1 MKLEIKNL
9 SKSYGNVQALKDV
22 SIELE
27 NGIYG
32 LLGPNGAGKSTLIN
46 LITDNIRRDTGE
58 IYWNGVETLKL
69 GKKYRE
75 ILGYM
80 PQEQGYYE
88 DFTAG
93 AFLMYIAKIKGMGRK
108 QAKDKV
114 AQLLEVVNLQDSRN
128 KKIGGFSGGMR
139 QRLMLAQALLNDPK
153 ILILDEPT
161 AGVDPQERIRI
172 RNFISEISKDRIV
185 ILATHIISDVEA
197 IAKEIIVIKE
207 GEIIKKGAPSGLL
220 KNMEAKVY
228 EVCTDEKGLERAK
241 DKYIISNLKNSPHGI
256 VARLVGSEP
265 PTWLPYKLGEA
276 SLEDLYLYYF
286 NERIGI

>member
-1 MKLEIKNL
+1 MKLEIKEL
-9 SKSYGNVQALKDV
+9 SKNYGKIQALDKV
-22 SIELE
+22 SMELE

-46 LITDNIRRDTGE
+46 LLTDNVKRESGQILWD
-58 IYWNGVETLKL
+58 GVEILKL
-69 GKKYRE
+69 GKLYRN

-93 AFLMYIAKIKGMGRK
+93 TFLMYMAQIKGIK
-108 QAKDKV
+108 KKEAKNKTEE
-114 AQLLEVVNLQDSRN
+114 LLKVVNLETNRN
-128 KKIGGFSGGMR
+128 DKIGGFSGGMR

-172 RNFISEISKDRIV
+172 RNFISQIAKDKIV

-197 IAKEIIVIKE
+197 IAKEIIVL
-207 GEIIKKGAPSGLL
+207 KKGKIIDKGTPETLL
-220 KNMEAKVY
+220 KTLDSKVF
-228 EVCTDEKGLERAK
+228 EVYTNKNDLKKLQES
-241 DKYIISNLKNSPHGI
+241 YNISNLKNTKDGVMARI
-256 VARLVGSEP
+256 VSDEAPIE
-265 PTWLPYKLGEA
+265 YKYNEVVA
-276 SLEDLYLYYF
+276 CLEDLYLYYF
-286 NERIGI
+286 S